1 MGSAAAT
8 EVNTDPSAHG
18 AVLDLA
24 FEVRGP
30 PLPVDHRHALRDA
43 ISRALPWFA
52 DETAVAIHPLKSAR
66 GDDGAL
72 LLSARSRLVLRLPT
86 ERHTAASE
94 LGGRVLEMDD
104 ARVTVG
110 TSTPRRLLGHGTV
123 YAHLVSGDID
133 DELGFTAAMRCE
145 LETLGIRGEVICGRR
160 QTIGA
165 GSRLLRGF
173 SVMVHGLAPDA
184 SLRLQAR
191 GTGGDMK
198 LGCGIFV
205 PHRSAAAVAA

>member
-86 ERHTAASE
+86 ERHAAASE

-133 DELGFTAAMRCE
+133 DEIGFTAALRCE

-173 SVMVHGLAPDA
+173 SVMVHGLAPEA

-191 GTGGDMK
+191 GTGCDMK